1 MDHWLCLY
9 FTVWEFTSVYFH
21 CCRQR
26 QVCLGDF
33 ETWSNDAQSNKCF
46 CCSLLRGIFWK
57 QGSLRA
63 LCFAVGGPGLDER
76 ALNSNMAEGWILD
89 PGVSPSEPCAIAL
102 PRQPD
107 RDLPAMVSRL
117 DHTLAL
123 IMCFNIEE
131 GKFNG
136 KLYSEWSHNV
146 FSELKSGYMLRVNI
160 ILRVFFCSILCIVWL
175 YARLWSN
182 NLSAL

>member
-33 ETWSNDAQSNKCF
+33 ETWSNDSQSNKCF
-46 CCSLLRGIFWK
+46 CCSLLRGSFWK
-57 QGSLRA
+57 QGSLKA
-63 LCFAVGGPGLDER
+63 PCFSVEGPRLDER

-89 PGVSPSEPCAIAL
+89 PGVSLSEPCAIAL

-123 IMCFNIEE
+123 IMYFNIEE
-131 GKFNG
+131 GEVNG
-136 KLYSEWSHNV
+136 KLHSEWSLNV
-146 FSELKSGYMLRVNI
+146 FSELKAATCLG
-160 ILRVFFCSILCIVWL
+160 
-175 YARLWSN
+175 
-182 NLSAL
+182 